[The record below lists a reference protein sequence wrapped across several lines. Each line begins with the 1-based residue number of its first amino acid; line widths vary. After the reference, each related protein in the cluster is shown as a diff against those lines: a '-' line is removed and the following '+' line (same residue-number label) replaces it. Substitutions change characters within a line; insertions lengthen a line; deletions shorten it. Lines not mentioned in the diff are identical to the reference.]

1 MTLGVLFSVSAAL
14 CVFARNSHSKRVVQ
28 RKDANDREDA
38 KKRMAFLNPVFLLGA
53 IAAGLP
59 ILVHLVRQTRAQR
72 IQFPSLMFLRKI
84 EQKTIRRRKLRNLLL
99 LLMRC
104 AALLLLAFAF
114 SRPFFTSSTPV
125 SASGDHPSTVI
136 LVDGSYSMR
145 YGDAF
150 NRAKQSARN
159 TINDAASDE
168 HLAVVLFSR
177 NYQVLMP
184 LKPDRAEAS
193 TVVSDMQPGLD
204 STDYLQAI
212 QAAVSILKDVGRG
225 QQRIYLISDFQ
236 DAGWNR
242 AAPPVKL
249 APDVKLLPIDVS
261 DPKPSNVAVST
272 VAADPVVYAQKY
284 DGKTIVR
291 VSNFGIADIDT
302 AIELKLNDLP
312 AERKPLKLAAGGTQ
326 NVEFTGFNVPE
337 GSNRA
342 TVEIAGDSFALDNKS
357 FFTIRRENQTRVLAI
372 EAAARGRSESFFLQ
386 QSLAAGENNQ
396 HALTLKTAGSVNP
409 TEIDPYRVVIVNDA
423 SGINE
428 DLAAALKGFVERG
441 GALILAAAKH
451 TDADDFNRLFGTIA
465 PALLGEVVQSRGYA
479 LMSQVKTDHP
489 IFAAF
494 TRSGRLTST
503 RVYGYH
509 RATAKEG
516 AQSIASL
523 DDGSPI
529 VIEGSA
535 GRGKVLLVTTTL
547 DTAWNDLPLTPM
559 FLPLVRQMLEYLGGR
574 GGSSSYTIGQA
585 FIAPADKDSSLPA
598 VGSPGGTRIDDV
610 RKAASGEQS
619 VDASEIGFYRLR
631 YRDRDEFIA
640 VNLDTKESDLTKL
653 SIDDLV
659 ASISPAPGDANALPA
674 QSSGLTAEE
683 KEARQRLWL
692 PLLLTALALF
702 VAEAVIA
709 RRIRVPRL
717 IQP

>member
-1 MTLGVLFSVSAAL
+1 
-14 CVFARNSHSKRVVQ
+14 
-28 RKDANDREDA
+28 
-38 KKRMAFLNPVFLLGA
+38 MAFLNPIFLLGA

-59 ILVHLVRQTRAQR
+59 VLVHLVRRTRAPR

-99 LLMRC
+99 LLIRC

-114 SRPFFTSSTPV
+114 SRPFFTGSTPV
-125 SASGDHPSTVI
+125 SASGDHTSTVI

-145 YGDAF
+145 YGDVF
-150 NRAKQSARN
+150 NRARQSARN
-159 TINDAASDE
+159 TVNDAASDE
-168 HLAVVLFSR
+168 HLAVVLFSK

-184 LKPDRAEAS
+184 LKADRAEAA
-193 TVVSDMQPGLD
+193 TAVGEMQPGLD

-212 QAAVSILKDVGRG
+212 QAADAILKDAGRG
-225 QQRIYLISDFQ
+225 QHRIYLISDFQ

-242 AAPPVKL
+242 AAPAVKL

-261 DPKPSNVAVST
+261 DAKAANLAVSG
-272 VAADPVVYAQKY
+272 VAADAVVYAQKY
-284 DGKTIVR
+284 AGKAVARI
-291 VSNFGIADIDT
+291 SNFGAEDVDAA

-312 AERKPLKLAAGGTQ
+312 VERKPLKLTAGGTQ

-342 TVEIAGDSFALDNKS
+342 TVEITSDTFALDNKF
-357 FFTIRRENQTRVLAI
+357 FFTIRRDNQTRVLAI
-372 EAAARGRSESFFLQ
+372 ETAARGRSESFFLQ

-396 HALTLKTAGSVNP
+396 HALTVKTAGSVNP
-409 TEIDPYRVVIVNDA
+409 SELDPYRVVIVNDA

-428 DLAAALKGFVERG
+428 GLASALKTFAERG
-441 GALILAAAKH
+441 GGLILAAAKH
-451 TDADDFNRLFGTIA
+451 TDAGDFNRLLGTIA
-465 PALLGEVVQSRGYA
+465 PAQLGEVVQSRGYA

-489 IFAAF
+489 IFGAF
-494 TRSGRLTST
+494 ARSGRLTST

-509 RATAKEG
+509 RAAAKEG
-516 AQSIASL
+516 ALTIAAL

-529 VIEGSA
+529 VVEGSA

-559 FLPLVRQMLEYLGGR
+559 FLPLMRQMLEYLGGR
-574 GGSSSYTIGQA
+574 EAASSYTIGQA
-585 FIAPADKDSSLPA
+585 FTTPADKDGSLPA
-598 VGSPGGTRIDDV
+598 IDSPGGKRVDDL
-610 RKAASGEQS
+610 RKNSSGEQS
-619 VDASEIGFYRLR
+619 LDASEIGFYRLR
-631 YRDRDEFIA
+631 YRDRDEFVA

-653 SIDDLV
+653 NVDELV
-659 ASISPAPGDANALPA
+659 ASISPAPGDANAQPA
-674 QSSGLTAEE
+674 QSSTLTAEE

-709 RRIRVPRL
+709 RRIRVPKL
-717 IQP
+717 I

>member
-1 MTLGVLFSVSAAL
+1 
-14 CVFARNSHSKRVVQ
+14 
-28 RKDANDREDA
+28 
-38 KKRMAFLNPVFLLGA
+38 MAFLNPIFLLGA

-59 ILVHLVRQTRAQR
+59 VLVHLVRRTRAPR

-114 SRPFFTSSTPV
+114 SRPFFTGSTPV
-125 SASGDHPSTVI
+125 SASGDHTSTVI

-145 YGDAF
+145 YGEVF
-150 NRAKQSARN
+150 NRARQSARN
-159 TINDAASDE
+159 MINDAASDE
-168 HLAVVLFSR
+168 QLAVVLFSK

-184 LKPDRAEAS
+184 LKADRAEAA
-193 TVVSDMQPGLD
+193 TLVGEMQPGLD

-212 QAAVSILKDVGRG
+212 QAADAILKDAGRG
-225 QQRIYLISDFQ
+225 QHRIYLISDFQ

-249 APDVKLLPIDVS
+249 APDVKLFPIDVS
-261 DPKPSNVAVST
+261 DAKAANLAVSG
-272 VAADPVVYAQKY
+272 VIADPVVYAQKY
-284 DGKTIVR
+284 AGKAVARI
-291 VSNFGIADIDT
+291 SNFGAEDVDAA

-312 AERKPLKLAAGGTQ
+312 VERKPLKLTAGGTQ

-342 TVEIAGDSFALDNKS
+342 TVEITGDSFALDNKF
-357 FFTIRRENQTRVLAI
+357 FFTIRRDNQTRVLAI
-372 EAAARGRSESFFLQ
+372 ETAARGRSESFFLQ

-396 HALTLKTAGSVNP
+396 HALTVKTAGSVSP
-409 TEIDPYRVVIVNDA
+409 SELDPYRVVIVNDA

-428 DLAAALKGFVERG
+428 GLASALKTFVERG
-441 GALILAAAKH
+441 GGLILAAAKH
-451 TDADDFNRLFGTIA
+451 TDAGDFNRLLGTIA
-465 PALLGEVVQSRGYA
+465 PAQLGEVVQSRGYA

-489 IFAAF
+489 IFGAF
-494 TRSGRLTST
+494 ARSGRLTST

-516 AQSIASL
+516 ALTVAAL

-529 VIEGSA
+529 VVEGSA

-559 FLPLVRQMLEYLGGR
+559 FLPLMRQMLEYLGGR
-574 GGSSSYTIGQA
+574 EAASSYTIGQA
-585 FIAPADKDSSLPA
+585 FTTPADKDSSLPA
-598 VGSPGGTRIDDV
+598 VDSPGGKRVDDL
-610 RKAASGEQS
+610 RKNSSGEQS
-619 VDASEIGFYRLR
+619 LDASEIGFYRLR
-631 YRDRDEFIA
+631 YRDRDEFVA

-653 SIDDLV
+653 NVDELV
-659 ASISPAPGDANALPA
+659 ASISPAPGDANAQPA
-674 QSSGLTAEE
+674 QSARLTAEQ
-683 KEARQRLWL
+683 KEARQSLWL

-709 RRIRVPRL
+709 RRIRIPKL
-717 IQP
+717 I